1 MSISASRGF
10 PELLREKLAGLIELT
25 PEHVQAL
32 QNHYELLLRWNRVLN
47 LTSIDS
53 LEESVE
59 RHYGESVFLAIHLPA
74 EPLRIADIG
83 SGAGFPGIPVAV
95 LRPDC
100 RVSLIES
107 HQRKAVFLREA
118 TRGMRNVEVVAKR
131 AEVMA
136 KPAQASSGTSVPRA
150 LFDRA
155 ISRAVAYEDLVPL
168 LKLLAPAVDLLTG
181 EEPPPADSCFT
192 WNSLRLPWGRNRFLR
207 NGVSCVSRETR

>member
-10 PELLREKLAGLIELT
+10 PELLREKLAGRVQLT
-25 PEHVQAL
+25 PEQVQAL

-53 LEESVE
+53 LEEMVE
-59 RHYGESVFLAIHLPA
+59 RHYCESLFLAIHLPA

-118 TRGMRNVEVVAKR
+118 TRGMLNVEVVAKR
-131 AEVMA
+131 AEGV
-136 KPAQASSGTSVPRA
+136 RER
-150 LFDRA
+150 FDHA
-155 ISRAVAYEDLVPL
+155 VSRAVSYKDLARV
-168 LKLLAPAVDLLTG
+168 LKPIAPVVDLLTG
-181 EEPPPADSCFT
+181 EEAPPAEMCFT
-192 WNSLRLPWGRNRFLR
+192 WNTPILLPWGRNRFLR
-207 NGVSCVSRETR
+207 NGISCVSRETEG